1 METLAAVILTL
12 PMLLPIILKI
22 GVDPVHF
29 GVLKAVNLSVGLIT
43 PPLGVCAF
51 IAASL
56 AKISLEKISK
66 ALIPF
71 IIVTTII
78 VFLITFFP
86 KLVLFLP
93 DFLSK

>member
-56 AKISLEKISK
+56 SKISLEKISK